1 MSGRYLLDTNII
13 IDLLADVEA
22 VKIRLADAEEA
33 FVPSIAIGELYYGAE
48 KSTRPE
54 ENVGRIEQ
62 FASVITVLGCDTQTA
77 RHYGQVKNQLR
88 VKGRPIPENDLWIAA
103 VARQHALT
111 LVTRDK
117 HFSDIDDLPTV
128 GW

>member
-13 IDLLADVEA
+13 IDLLVNEEV
-22 VKIRLADAEEA
+22 VKTMLGEAEEA

-48 KSTRPE
+48 KSTHPE
-54 ENVGRIEQ
+54 ENVSRIEQ
-62 FASVITVLGCDTQTA
+62 FASITTVLGCDTQTA
-77 RHYGQVKNQLR
+77 RHYGQIKNMLR
-88 VKGRPIPENDLWIAA
+88 AKGRPIPENDLWIAA
-103 VARQHALT
+103 IARQHTLT

-117 HFSDIDDLPTV
+117 HFGEIDGLPTV